1 MDCVLK
7 SNVFYVFGLY
17 FQIKSFW
24 LFMDCVLKSPPPCH
38 RLLSL
43 VFPPIRCRR
52 EREGGFQ
59 TSVIYLHINF
69 FNLPSSRVASCF
81 VSEVN
86 IDPKQKQRKM
96 PSPRWKLQ
104 TAPPKKFGQP
114 SFGMVF
120 FCFAL
125 FIMQIESVFLCST
138 LPPSINDA
146 IENTMIGPGSDK
158 NERNKTTK
166 SMITLL

>member
-1 MDCVLK
+1 MTV
-7 SNVFYVFGLY
+7 YVFGLY

-86 IDPKQKQRKM
+86 IDPKQKQPSCTCSDWQYKQRKM

-104 TAPPKKFGQP
+104 TASPQKIWPAQLWDGFLLLCL
-114 SFGMVF
+114 VF
-120 FCFAL
+120 
-125 FIMQIESVFLCST
+125 ESIINSST
-138 LPPSINDA
+138 WWELY
-146 IENTMIGPGSDK
+146 
-158 NERNKTTK
+158 
-166 SMITLL
+166 

>member
-1 MDCVLK
+1 MTV
-7 SNVFYVFGLY
+7 YVFGLY
-17 FQIKSFW
+17 FQIKSFL

-104 TAPPKKFGQP
+104 TASPPKIWPAQLWDGFFLLCLVYNANRIGIFVLLP
-114 SFGMVF
+114 SPIHKWCHREHYDRTWV
-120 FCFAL
+120 
-125 FIMQIESVFLCST
+125 
-138 LPPSINDA
+138 
-146 IENTMIGPGSDK
+146 
-158 NERNKTTK
+158 R
-166 SMITLL
+166 

>member
-1 MDCVLK
+1 
-7 SNVFYVFGLY
+7 
-17 FQIKSFW
+17 
-24 LFMDCVLKSPPPCH
+24 MDCVLKSPPPCH

-59 TSVIYLHINF
+59 TSVFYLHINF
-69 FNLPSSRVASCF
+69 FNLLTCLVVEQHPVLYQRSILIQNKSSQVALVVIGNTSSVKCHPQGESF
-81 VSEVN
+81 
-86 IDPKQKQRKM
+86 KQ
-96 PSPRWKLQ
+96 L
-104 TAPPKKFGQP
+104 PPQKFGQP
-114 SFGMVF
+114 SFGMGF
-120 FCFAL
+120 CCFAL
-125 FIMQIESVFLCST
+125 FIMQIESVFLCSS

>member
-1 MDCVLK
+1 
-7 SNVFYVFGLY
+7 
-17 FQIKSFW
+17 
-24 LFMDCVLKSPPPCH
+24 MDCVLKSPPPCH

-86 IDPKQKQRKM
+86 IDPKQKQPSCTCCDWQYKQRKM

-104 TAPPKKFGQP
+104 TASPKKFGQP
-114 SFGMVF
+114 SFGMGF
-120 FCFAL
+120 CCFAL
-125 FIMQIESVFLCST
+125 FIMQIESVFLCSS

-166 SMITLL
+166 SMITLW